1 MTAEDVVKRIAAECT
16 FIDDRGGVGIRL
28 KPAAAIVRQY
38 GEQFRAVPRRKRQP
52 PKPPPLQ
59 YRRHSGTL
67 RAPHGFSRVIPEIDI
82 WRAANLMLKRYGA
95 KAEAECVT
103 RTDELAAA
111 GDHDGV
117 AVWCRI
123 SDAVAQLSNTTPTGP
138 VH

>member
-1 MTAEDVVKRIAAECT
+1 
-16 FIDDRGGVGIRL
+16 
-28 KPAAAIVRQY
+28 
-38 GEQFRAVPRRKRQP
+38 
-52 PKPPPLQ
+52 
-59 YRRHSGTL
+59 
-67 RAPHGFSRVIPEIDI
+67 
-82 WRAANLMLKRYGA
+82 MLKRYGA

-117 AVWCRI
+117 AVWRRI